1 MVSRTSR
8 LNLRVSSEVIDL
20 LGELSE
26 RKGYGTISDVV
37 REALEMYAEEEAGSW
52 NSETVK
58 VQIPKGMKDAV
69 ETLVMAG
76 DATDVQQAINFALR
90 DWIQSQTVYHL
101 EVRDALDKKIGEELG
116 ERAIKERLKSEQR
129 R

>member
-1 MVSRTSR
+1 MVSKTSR

-37 REALEMYAEEEAGSW
+37 REALERYAEEEAGSW
-52 NSETVK
+52 NSEMVK
-58 VQIPKGMKDAV
+58 VQIPKGAMDAV

-90 DWIQSQTVYHL
+90 DWIQSQTAYHL
-101 EVRDALDKKIGEELG
+101 EDRDALEKKIGEELG